1 MAEIVQI
8 PIGKLLSGDH
18 ANRASLDD
26 EAISDLASSIGR
38 LGVLNPLLVVSTG
51 DSFTIIA
58 GHRRLIAAQRAGLSQ
73 LPCIVREDD
82 VAGTHEIS
90 LVDNVLR
97 EALTPLEVACAIKD
111 AVDNKITTV
120 EDIAG
125 SMHRT
130 VRWVAAQIAMLS
142 WPADVLEVIQ
152 NGTLSVSAASN
163 LALIEEENYRNF
175 LLRTAT
181 EQGATARTTAA
192 WLQAYRASKP
202 PEIAVTAE
210 PVPAGSSSTPAVPQA
225 PCLACGE
232 VYRTDELSHVPI
244 CTRCIKAIRS
254 AG

>member
-1 MAEIVQI
+1 MAELIQI
-8 PIGKLLSGDH
+8 PIGKLVHGDY

-26 EAISDLASSIGR
+26 DAISDLASSIGR
-38 LGVLNPLLVVSTG
+38 LGVLNPLLVVSAG

-73 LPCIVREDD
+73 LPCIVQKDD
-82 VAGTHEIS
+82 VAGTHEIA

-97 EALTPLEVACAIKD
+97 EALTPLEVACAIRD
-111 AVDNKITTV
+111 AVENKISTV

-130 VRWVAAQIAMLS
+130 VRWVVAQIAILS

-152 NGTLSVSAASN
+152 NETLSVSAASN
-163 LALIEEENYRNF
+163 IALVDEDVYRQF
-175 LLRTAT
+175 LLRNAT

-202 PEIAVTAE
+202 QEIAITAE
-210 PVPAGSSSTPAVPQA
+210 PVPEGARATPAVPQA
-225 PCLACGE
+225 PCLCCGE
-232 VYRTDELSHVPI
+232 VYRTDELSHVPV
-244 CTRCIKAIRS
+244 CTGCIKVIRN
-254 AG
+254 AR

>member
-1 MAEIVQI
+1 MAEIVLI
-8 PIGKLLSGDH
+8 PIGKLVHGDY

-38 LGVLNPLLVVSTG
+38 LGVLNPLLVVPAG

-82 VAGTHEIS
+82 VAGTREIS

-97 EALTPLEVACAIKD
+97 EALTPIEVACAIKD

-152 NGTLSVSAASN
+152 NESLSVSAASN
-163 LALIEEENYRNF
+163 IALVEEDNYRQF
-175 LLRTAT
+175 LLRNAT

-202 PEIAVTAE
+202 PEIAITAE
-210 PVPAGSSSTPAVPQA
+210 PVLAGSRVTPAVPQA
-225 PCLACGE
+225 PCLCCGD
-232 VYRTDELSHVPI
+232 VFRTDELSHVPI
-244 CTRCIKAIRS
+244 CTACIKVIRETR
-254 AG
+254 